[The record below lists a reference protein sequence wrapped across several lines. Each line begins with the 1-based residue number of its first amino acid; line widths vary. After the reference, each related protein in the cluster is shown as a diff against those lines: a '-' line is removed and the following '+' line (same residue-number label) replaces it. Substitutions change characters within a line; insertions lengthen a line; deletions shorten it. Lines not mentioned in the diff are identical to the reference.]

1 MSSSVDAFPGF
12 TAQDFVLDGVT
23 IHARVGGEGPP
34 LVLVHGYPQSH
45 MMWRHVAPGLAKR
58 FQVIVPDLRGYGRSS
73 VPPSR
78 DGEGY
83 TKRVMGADILA
94 VMRALGHESFDIA
107 GHDRGGRVAYRLALD
122 HPERVKRI
130 AVLDII
136 PTGEMW
142 SGMNATRAMGVYHW
156 MFLAQ
161 PEPLPETLLSRAAR
175 EYLDHTLAS
184 WTGAKSLAP
193 FGVEAL
199 DAYRAAF
206 CDPARVH
213 ASCEDYRAGATID
226 RALDDADLAA
236 ARKIEPP
243 LLALWGE
250 VGIPA
255 AGASPLDVWRRWA
268 RDARGQA
275 IPGGHFLPEE
285 SPEATLAALM
295 DFFS

>member
-175 EYLDHTLAS
+175 DSLDHTLAS

-193 FGVEAL
+193 FG
-199 DAYRAAF
+199 D
-206 CDPARVH
+206 
-213 ASCEDYRAGATID
+213 G
-226 RALDDADLAA
+226 
-236 ARKIEPP
+236 
-243 LLALWGE
+243 
-250 VGIPA
+250 
-255 AGASPLDVWRRWA
+255 
-268 RDARGQA
+268 
-275 IPGGHFLPEE
+275 FL
-285 SPEATLAALM
+285 
-295 DFFS
+295 